1 MKLRTLL
8 VPIVDLETEIS
19 VYPNEQSLKSFCE
32 SNDVDII
39 LVFSKQTADAT
50 FCLRHAEGRAEAKV
64 WNPAYS

>member
-50 FCLRHAEGRAEAKV
+50 F
-64 WNPAYS
+64 